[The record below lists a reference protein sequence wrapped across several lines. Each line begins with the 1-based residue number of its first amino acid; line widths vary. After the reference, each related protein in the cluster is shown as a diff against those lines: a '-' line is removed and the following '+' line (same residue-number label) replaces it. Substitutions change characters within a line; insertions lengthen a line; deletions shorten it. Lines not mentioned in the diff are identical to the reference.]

1 MRIRISYGEFAG
13 TRGKVVAKKGEWVT
27 VLVKGK
33 HLDFLLCYARNEVV
47 RV

>member
-1 MRIRISYGEFAG
+1 MRIRINYGEFAG
-13 TRGKVVAKKGEWVT
+13 TLGKVVANNGEWVT

-33 HLDFLLCYARNEVV
+33 RLDFLLCYAKDEGV